1 MRPDSHARGSP
12 TSAATGR
19 PPATAYAR
27 IGDRT
32 AIAAEDVDRESR
44 CAWWLGDTPASIATG
59 EELVHRL
66 EDAGRTREAAMAALR
81 LGLQWALRGDEAI
94 FAGWFAKARRL
105 LAALPVGPEHG
116 YLRYVTAMLATDT
129 TGMPDDAEAAAS
141 ELRGMERTYGS
152 RALGAFALV
161 LAAHA
166 KILRGD
172 ADAGFDLLDEAMLP
186 VMAGEVDPFWGGD
199 IYCTVIHL
207 TGLIGDFGRM
217 RAWTDA
223 LDTWSA
229 ELSQTFSYAGIV
241 RVHQLELLVAE
252 GRWDEAAAELG
263 PASSSIADT
272 DTWVS
277 GHGFAELGHVLRLR
291 GRRGEAAE
299 AYARALRAGV
309 DPEPGPALLA
319 AAEGRRSEGVD
330 ALRAAMAY
338 RVPRCTGWHSCC
350 LRSSSR
356 SMPGSTR
363 RRVGSPQNSQPT
375 LTGSARGG
383 RAGLGVACA
392 CAHRTARGPPCRGR
406 RRCAGGRG
414 PLPQPALPPVR
425 ARPGARGA
433 RAGGTEPG
441 RRKPPPTPRR
451 RSRSTAGSAPRPMPP
466 GSRPPPAREGS
477 VRSPRARRRSSPSC
491 SAARATARSPTRS
504 S

>member
-1 MRPDSHARGSP
+1 
-12 TSAATGR
+12 
-19 PPATAYAR
+19 
-27 IGDRT
+27 
-32 AIAAEDVDRESR
+32 
-44 CAWWLGDTPASIATG
+44 
-59 EELVHRL
+59 
-66 EDAGRTREAAMAALR
+66 
-81 LGLQWALRGDEAI
+81 
-94 FAGWFAKARRL
+94 
-105 LAALPVGPEHG
+105 
-116 YLRYVTAMLATDT
+116 
-129 TGMPDDAEAAAS
+129 
-141 ELRGMERTYGS
+141 MERTYGS

-186 VMAGEVDPFWGGD
+186 VVAGEVDPFWGGD

-263 PASSSIADT
+263 PVSSSIADT

-291 GRRGEAAE
+291 GRRDEAAE

-330 ALRAAMAY
+330 ALRAAIA
-338 RVPRCTGWHSCC
+338 
-350 LRSSSR
+350 SR
-356 SMPGSTR
+356 PPVQRLALLLPAVELALDAG
-363 RRVGSPQNSQPT
+363 QHEA
-375 LTGSARGG
+375 ARGFAAELSADAG
-383 RAGLGVACA
+383 RLGAAGAQAWAWHARALLELHAA
-392 CAHRTARGPPCRGR
+392 RPARGRGR
-406 RRCAGGRG
+406 RADGRG
-414 PLPQPALPPVR
+414 PRTAASVCSTGS
-425 ARPGARGA
+425 PGLTRCSRGRNGISA
-433 RAGGTEPG
+433 G
-441 RRKPPPTPRR
+441 RRKLPPTPRR
-451 RSRSTAGSAPRPMPP
+451 RSRSTAGSAPRPTPP

-477 VRSPRARRRSSPSC
+477 VRSPRARRRSSPSY
-491 SAARATARSPTRS
+491 SAERATARSPTRS